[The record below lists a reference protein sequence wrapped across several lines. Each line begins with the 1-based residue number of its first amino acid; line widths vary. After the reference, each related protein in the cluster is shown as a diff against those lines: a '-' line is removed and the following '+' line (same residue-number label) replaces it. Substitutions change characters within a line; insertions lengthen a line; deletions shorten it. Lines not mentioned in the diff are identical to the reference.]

1 MTSRA
6 KRGSLYQRRCPRLE
20 QLTEKTAYERSALL
34 DALLRMLPDAVAVFD
49 SERRLLAVN
58 PAALAMAGVGSID
71 ELRDR
76 MPFEMI
82 APESQAEYAE
92 RFAATLRGDAEVQ
105 APFRFETQSRDGIHR
120 VLECRMARLDEQSF
134 GMTAVLVVSRDIG
147 TREELQN
154 ELADGNALLQAI
166 LATVPDA
173 MVVIDE
179 HGLITSFSAAA
190 EKLFGY
196 REEEVLG
203 RNVSLLMPAPHH
215 EAHDGYLR
223 RYLETG
229 EKRIIG
235 IGRTVDGL
243 RCDGST
249 FPMELAVG
257 EARTGE
263 HRAFTGFITDL
274 SERIEA
280 EAQLQKVQSDLAHA
294 SRLSAVGTLA
304 SSLAHEL
311 NQPLT
316 AVANYVSAARD
327 MLDPDQATES
337 AAFLN
342 EALSE
347 AAKEAVRA
355 GQIIRR
361 LRDFVSRGEVEM
373 QILSLGNLVQDATSL
388 GLVGAREKGVEWWI
402 EIDREVESVL
412 ADRVQIQ
419 QVMVNLMRNA
429 IEAMEGAATKH
440 LIIRARPFGTDQVEV
455 SVEDTGPGIAL
466 EIQQNMFQP
475 FTSTKAQGMGLGLSI
490 CRTIVEAH
498 GGRLT
503 METPEAGGTIFRFTL
518 GRADRASGH
527 AN

>member
-1 MTSRA
+1 LDQVA
-6 KRGSLYQRRCPRLE
+6 DKP
-20 QLTEKTAYERSALL
+20 AFDRSVLL
-34 DALLRMLPDAVAVFD
+34 DAILQMLPDAVAVFD
-49 SERRLLAVN
+49 AERRLLAVN
-58 PAALAMAGVGSID
+58 PAALAMAGIGSID
-71 ELRDR
+71 ELRGR
-76 MPFEMI
+76 APFEMI
-82 APESQAEYAE
+82 APASLAEFAG
-92 RFAATLRGDAEVQ
+92 RFAATLRGDAEAR
-105 APFRFETQSRDGIHR
+105 APFRFEAESRDGFHR
-120 VLECRMARLDEQSF
+120 ILECRMTRLDAKTF
-134 GMTAVLVVSRDIG
+134 GVPAVLVISRDIG
-147 TREELQN
+147 TREELQH
-154 ELADGNALLQAI
+154 ELADGNALLRAI

-190 EKLFGY
+190 EKLFGHP
-196 REEEVLG
+196 EQEVLG
-203 RNVSLLMPAPHH
+203 RNVNMLMPAPHH
-215 EAHDGYLR
+215 EAHDGYIR

-229 EKRIIG
+229 DKRIIG
-235 IGRTVDGL
+235 IGRTVEGL
-243 RCDGST
+243 RRDGST

-257 EARTGE
+257 EAHTGE

-274 SERIEA
+274 TEHIEA
-280 EAQLQKVQSDLAHA
+280 AAQLHKVQSDLAHA

-327 MLDPDQATES
+327 MVDSQAGET
-337 AAFLN
+337 AAVLS
-342 EALSE
+342 EALGE

-361 LRDFVSRGEVEM
+361 LRDFVSRGEVEK
-373 QILSLGNLVQDATSL
+373 QILSLKKLVQDATSL

-402 EIDREVESVL
+402 EIDRDVESVL

-429 IEAMEGAATKH
+429 IEAMENAAPKH
-440 LIIRARPFGTDQVEV
+440 LIIRARSFGDDQVEV
-455 SVEDTGPGIAL
+455 SIEDTGPGIAPEL
-466 EIQQNMFQP
+466 QQSLFQP

-498 GGRLT
+498 DGRLT
-503 METPEAGGTIFRFTL
+503 MESPEAGGTIFKFTL
-518 GRADRASGH
+518 SRADRENGNAE
-527 AN
+527 

>member
-1 MTSRA
+1 LDQA
-6 KRGSLYQRRCPRLE
+6 ADKP
-20 QLTEKTAYERSALL
+20 AFDRSALL
-34 DALLRMLPDAVAVFD
+34 DAIWQMLPDAIAVL
-49 SERRLLAVN
+49 SAERRLLAVN

-71 ELRDR
+71 DLRDR
-76 MPFEMI
+76 SPFEMI
-82 APESQAEYAE
+82 APESLAEYAD
-92 RFAATLRGDAEVQ
+92 RFEATLRGVAEPQ
-105 APFRFETQSRDGIHR
+105 SPFHFKAESRDGIHR
-120 VLECRMARLDEQSF
+120 ILECQMTRLDRKIF

-154 ELADGNALLQAI
+154 ELADGNALLRAI

-179 HGLITSFSAAA
+179 HGLITSFSTAA

-196 REEEVLG
+196 REKDVFG
-203 RNVSLLMPAPHH
+203 QNVSMLMPAPHH
-215 EAHDGYLR
+215 EAHDGYIR

-235 IGRTVDGL
+235 IGRTVEGL

-249 FPMELAVG
+249 FPMELAIG

-280 EAQLQKVQSDLAHA
+280 EAQLHKVQSDLAHA

-327 MLDPDQATES
+327 MVDTSQASDT
-337 AAFLN
+337 AAVLS
-342 EALSE
+342 EALGE

-361 LRDFVSRGEVEM
+361 LRDFVSRGEVEK
-373 QILSLGNLVQDATSL
+373 QILSLNKLVRDATTL

-429 IEAMEGAATKH
+429 IDAMESSPSKH
-440 LIIRARPFGTDQVEV
+440 LIVRARPFGSDQVEV
-455 SVEDTGPGIAL
+455 SVEDTGTGIAP
-466 EIQQNMFQP
+466 EIEQSLFQP
-475 FTSTKAQGMGLGLSI
+475 FSSTKAQGMGLGLSI

-503 METPEAGGTIFRFTL
+503 MESPEAGGTIFKFTL
-518 GRADRASGH
+518 SRADRENG
-527 AN
+527 NGK